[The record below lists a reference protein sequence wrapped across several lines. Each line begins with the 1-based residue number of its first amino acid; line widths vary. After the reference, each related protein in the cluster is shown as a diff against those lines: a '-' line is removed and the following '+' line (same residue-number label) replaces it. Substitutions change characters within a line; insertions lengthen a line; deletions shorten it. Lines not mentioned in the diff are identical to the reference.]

1 MNKISRTTDR
11 TVVKIF
17 INFITATSLFS
28 SIALAQGSGAS
39 GNGSPTT
46 QNNTSGQ
53 QQQQPQASTVPTIT
67 TYPYAAPTYNECR
80 DARDKM
86 DRAEEKIGEACKK
99 AGLGSAKDCISKA
112 KSCATAS
119 GEDSFDTTAAFAT
132 VLGMSSTAA
141 TGLQNISNACP
152 QMNGRDYFTEKNNIQ
167 KEIKDTEKELAELN
181 DDKAQIQEDYQK
193 EMDKIQETLTKA
205 QEDYKAKSL
214 EIDTKERERI
224 ADFNSS
230 QNQAKEEMRKK
241 GSDILKLRG
250 QLVQSQRDK
259 ALKMIAM
266 TEASGKRACMKA
278 VNDAKKSYDSVSS
291 ATSANHI
298 AQAKKKRQELIN
310 IYNDCMDA
318 FDQQRVALNE
328 SKKQEQDEL
337 TKQIADIQSSFDE
350 IQNSLNLASSQ
361 LEEMKQASV
370 KEKSD
375 ALQSVID
382 LGTRSQTQMQTAYT
396 KMQENLKTLASK
408 QASLQAALNRANQSL
423 MTLGPAPKR
432 GAEDTAD
439 EASSEI
445 SSQINIISSI
455 QRNFPSCTN
464 EVATAKEKLKSL
476 GVK

>member
-1 MNKISRTTDR
+1 MNKISSTTDR

-17 INFITATSLFS
+17 INIIATASLLS
-28 SIALAQGSGAS
+28 SVASAQNTGSG
-39 GNGSPTT
+39 NNNN
-46 QNNTSGQ
+46 QNNNNNNNSQGQ
-53 QQQQPQASTVPTIT
+53 QQQQVQT
-67 TYPYAAPTYNECR
+67 TGYPYVAPSYNECR

-112 KSCATAS
+112 KSCGASS

-132 VLGMSSTAA
+132 VLGLSSTAA
-141 TGLQNISNACP
+141 SGLQNISKACP

-214 EIDTKERERI
+214 EIDSKERERI
-224 ADFNSS
+224 AEFNNS

-241 GSDILKLRG
+241 GADILKLRG
-250 QLVQSQRDK
+250 QVTQSQRDK
-259 ALKMIAM
+259 ALKLIAM
-266 TEASGKRACMKA
+266 TDASGKRACMKA
-278 VNDAKKSYDSVSS
+278 VTEAKKSYESVSAS
-291 ATSANHI
+291 TSSNHI

-318 FDQQRVALNE
+318 FDQQRIALNE

-337 TKQIADIQSSFDE
+337 NRQIADLQSSYDE

-361 LEEMKQASV
+361 LEEMKQSSL

-396 KMQENLKTLASK
+396 KMQENLKTLATK
-408 QASLQAALNRANQSL
+408 QASLTAALNRANQSL

-432 GAEDTAD
+432 SAEDTAD

-464 EVATAKEKLKSL
+464 EVATSKEKLKNL